1 MSNSAVN
8 PFVYFFCHDKFKK
21 EFQNRFKWC
30 FPGGGGGGG
39 AAGGTVG
46 AGGHR
51 GGGGGGRRG
60 GGGKRRWVA
69 KLRYFVSPC
78 FVLLPFLKKGFFCSD
93 SFFSSFWSIGVRV
106 SFFYTPS
113 IWGIIT
119 LFSCF
124 LTLNYPR
131 RTEKLRSTEHK
142 ISPKFSARPCCCAR
156 FWLIFLDYGMRK
168 RETESFFFFGTPP
181 IGSKLFSPTP
191 PFEKGEGES

>member
-1 MSNSAVN
+1 MASVVHSDVNNFKYINIVWFCSHWLAMSNSAVN

-78 FVLLPFLKKGFFCSD
+78 FVLLPFLKKGFFVPTV
-93 SFFSSFWSIGVRV
+93 FSHLSG
-106 SFFYTPS
+106 PS
-113 IWGIIT
+113 G
-119 LFSCF
+119 
-124 LTLNYPR
+124 
-131 RTEKLRSTEHK
+131 
-142 ISPKFSARPCCCAR
+142 
-156 FWLIFLDYGMRK
+156 
-168 RETESFFFFGTPP
+168 
-181 IGSKLFSPTP
+181 
-191 PFEKGEGES
+191 